1 MKDVQRAY
9 PESIVHRQDRQIIFV
24 RIVHLGFSKPTL
36 AKAAVNNVLR
46 EKQAMQVNHS
56 VTSVQQVNIK
66 MELYAVTVQRV
77 TIKIKLVKPRANGV
91 REATIKRELV
101 RASVTSM
108 PIEKSP
114 LELVITI
121 RMPISVHTLE

>member
-1 MKDVQRAY
+1 M
-9 PESIVHRQDRQIIFV
+9 FV
-24 RIVHLGFSKPTL
+24 KIVHLGFSKPTL
-36 AKAAVNNVLR
+36 AKAAVTSVLQ

-56 VTSVQQVNIK
+56 VTCVQQVNIK

-77 TIKIKLVKPRANGV
+77 TIKIKQAKPRANGV

-108 PIEKSP
+108 PIERSP
-114 LELVITI
+114 IKLVGPIW
-121 RMPISVHTLE
+121 MPISVHTLE